1 MPFTATIYPA
11 SATGWTNSSS
21 VCAVDGAEAS
31 AASAGP
37 SSPTPSLVCSAF
49 GLTGGGFAAITDL
62 TITVKARM
70 TLEGAMY
77 VGLANNGAPIGAVKS
92 AFVTF
97 GEDTGSGFV
106 GLEYTF
112 NGWGFPIS
120 DYDLR
125 NLSVFIYCAS
135 NPALPNTTPGQCYIE
150 YVSAIAEYPAGD
162 ATPNAFSFGAA
173 VGVPFNTEQTS
184 ATITLAGLSDAA
196 SVSVSN
202 GLYEKNASGVWTA
215 TQGSAVNGDTFRV
228 KHTSAGTGLTPK
240 TTTLLIGGVSAG
252 FTSTTEAA
260 DTTPDAFSLT
270 AQTDVALSTPTVS
283 NEITVA
289 GINTAAAISVSGTG
303 QYQINGGAWTSASGS
318 VTAEQKVKVR
328 ITSSG
333 SFGTLVSTTLTIGGV
348 AATFNVTTRNSVG
361 VPTAFDFVN
370 QESVATSTLRTSN
383 TITIAGLDAGVN
395 VTVVN
400 GEYSKNGGGWTTS
413 ATTCVNG
420 DTFAVRH
427 TSAAAGT
434 QSVITTLVVGN
445 FAESF
450 CSTTAG
456 ADITPA
462 AFSYTTTK
470 DAAVGRYVIA
480 GAATITGI
488 NVATP
493 VNVVDGQVS
502 INGAAY
508 ARYGSITTGQTLVV
522 RIDPVYQAGATK
534 VATVIVGGAQATFT
548 ATTTSNYY
556 TAL

>member
-1 MPFTATIYPA
+1 MPFTATLYPA

-31 AASAGP
+31 ASSAGP

-62 TITVKARM
+62 TVTVKARM

-106 GLEYTF
+106 GIEYTF

-270 AQTDVALSTPTVS
+270 AQTPILCGSKLDGSKAST
-283 NEITVA
+283 A
-289 GINTAAAISVSGTG
+289 
-303 QYQINGGAWTSASGS
+303 NGGMRLTTPGPACKTCVWKTGLPCALRRSKRSLIILRYLPHIQRFATWTCKSQS
-318 VTAEQKVKVR
+318 
-328 ITSSG
+328 
-333 SFGTLVSTTLTIGGV
+333 TLTGKRV
-348 AATFNVTTRNSVG
+348 DR
-361 VPTAFDFVN
+361 
-370 QESVATSTLRTSN
+370 LRE
-383 TITIAGLDAGVN
+383 GL
-395 VTVVN
+395 
-400 GEYSKNGGGWTTS
+400 
-413 ATTCVNG
+413 
-420 DTFAVRH
+420 
-427 TSAAAGT
+427 
-434 QSVITTLVVGN
+434 
-445 FAESF
+445 
-450 CSTTAG
+450 
-456 ADITPA
+456 P
-462 AFSYTTTK
+462 
-470 DAAVGRYVIA
+470 
-480 GAATITGI
+480 
-488 NVATP
+488 ATP
-493 VNVVDGQVS
+493 KRSADS
-502 INGAAY
+502 LKS
-508 ARYGSITTGQTLVV
+508 R
-522 RIDPVYQAGATK
+522 
-534 VATVIVGGAQATFT
+534 
-548 ATTTSNYY
+548 
-556 TAL
+556 